1 LISKKIYNKR
11 FRLIF
16 FKNEKTLIIYKLLQ
30 AKLWCYN
37 KLLIKYLLIKKKS
50 ILPIKI
56 AKINYKLFLI
66 NANINS
72 KVKVTNRCLL
82 TNRNRG
88 NYRKYN
94 ISRNIY
100 LKSLKFGII
109 PGFKKAAW

>member
-1 LISKKIYNKR
+1 M
-11 FRLIF
+11 
-16 FKNEKTLIIYKLLQ
+16 LIIYKLLQ
-30 AKLWCYN
+30 AKLWYYN
-37 KLLIKYLLIKKKS
+37 KLLIKQLLIKKKS

-56 AKINYKLFLI
+56 AKINYKIFLI
-66 NANINS
+66 NANVNNS
-72 KVKVTNRCLL
+72 KVKFTNRCLL